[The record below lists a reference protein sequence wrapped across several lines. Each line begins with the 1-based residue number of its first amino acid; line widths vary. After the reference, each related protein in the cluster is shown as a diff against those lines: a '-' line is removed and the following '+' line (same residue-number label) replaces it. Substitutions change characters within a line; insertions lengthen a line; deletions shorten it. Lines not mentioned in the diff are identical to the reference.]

1 MILSLLF
8 LQYLISSTHTE
19 TCAKIWKLL
28 FSREFDLNSSWSP
41 DWCCTFLTHL
51 PSSVLKI
58 ICIITEIEKLKQEA
72 YNTGERSVWTYGLSN
87 GFLCITYV
95 WLGQMP
101 GHSVFF
107 LKTFWRVLLLITN
120 QFLKITWHSQNYQS
134 KIVLTY
140 GEILQ

>member
-19 TCAKIWKLL
+19 TCAKLWKLL
-28 FSREFDLNSSWSP
+28 LPREFDLNSSWSP
-41 DWCCTFLTHL
+41 DCLML
-51 PSSVLKI
+51 YISNSSSFFNAEDSLYYYRDREVE
-58 ICIITEIEKLKQEA
+58 TGR
-72 YNTGERSVWTYGLSN
+72 YNTGERDLWTYGLSN
-87 GFLCITYV
+87 GFLCITYA

-120 QFLKITWHSQNYQS
+120 QFLKITWHS
-134 KIVLTY
+134 
-140 GEILQ
+140 